1 MPPPRKIGPYAYEYW
16 CLIANFYYIVNFG
29 VTHDPMTQGRPK
41 CYYQSIANPNP
52 IPTPIT
58 IESSF

>member
-1 MPPPRKIGPYAYEYW
+1 M
-16 CLIANFYYIVNFG
+16 
-29 VTHDPMTQGRPK
+29 THDPMTQGK
-41 CYYQSIANPNP
+41 CYYQSIPSPNPNPTPNPTPNPNP